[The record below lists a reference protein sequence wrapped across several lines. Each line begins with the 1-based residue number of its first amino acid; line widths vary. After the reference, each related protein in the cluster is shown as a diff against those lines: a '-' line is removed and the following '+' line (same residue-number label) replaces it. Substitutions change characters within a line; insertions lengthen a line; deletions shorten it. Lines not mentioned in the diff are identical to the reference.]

1 MRRCMLLVT
10 FVAALLAGLLVA
22 LPWPSPSL
30 HSRAL
35 VAVAQAAEGL
45 DINTATGDQ
54 LVGLPGI
61 GPAFAREI
69 IEGRPY
75 KGKDELVQRMII
87 PQASYNTIKGEI
99 NAKQIAPT
107 TGAPSRSPDLPSP
120 PPQTQPQ

>member
-45 DINTATGDQ
+45 DINTASGDQ
-54 LVGLPGI
+54 LVALPGI
-61 GPAFAREI
+61 GPAFAKNI

-75 KGKDELVQRMII
+75 TRKDELVQRMII
-87 PQASYNTIKGEI
+87 PQATYDTIKDQI
-99 NAKQIAPT
+99 IAKENQGMI
-107 TGAPSRSPDLPSP
+107 PSR
-120 PPQTQPQ
+120 

>member
-30 HSRAL
+30 HSRAP

-45 DINTATGDQ
+45 DINTARGDQ
-54 LVGLPGI
+54 LMALPGI

-75 KGKDELVQRMII
+75 KGTDELVQRMII
-87 PQASYNTIKGEI
+87 PQASYNTIKDQI
-99 NAKQIAPT
+99 NAKQIAPN

-120 PPQTQPQ
+120 PTQTQPQ